1 MTVLFFVPKKSS
13 TNLGPIEY
21 VYGRSSFVCGE
32 KDKIFGTSESHLGL
46 VVTRDLKKGVGSRP
60 RCVRP
65 LDWPQQKTYN
75 SSCGQYFNIRRYT
88 SYFPQILK
96 LFLFY

>member
-32 KDKIFGTSESHLGL
+32 KDKILGTSESHVGL
-46 VVTRDLKKGVGSRP
+46 VVTRDL
-60 RCVRP
+60 
-65 LDWPQQKTYN
+65 QQKTYN

-88 SYFPQILK
+88 SYFPLILK
-96 LFLFY
+96 LF

>member
-32 KDKIFGTSESHLGL
+32 KDKILGTSESHLGL
-46 VVTRDLKKGVGSRP
+46 VVTRDLKKGKKRIILPV
-60 RCVRP
+60 VYV
-65 LDWPQQKTYN
+65 TFYIYN
-75 SSCGQYFNIRRYT
+75 
-88 SYFPQILK
+88 ILRSVIHTIIYVIS
-96 LFLFY
+96 LCRTFYLL